1 MSRYVDDH
9 CALGAFEP
17 EEALL
22 LAHDGSECTLL
33 EILGVS
39 SIAST
44 AEATAAFV
52 DHVGGELGQPMQR
65 PGHTVSISYE
75 VSANTEME
83 VDRLHAAMRAAARQ
97 KSLDVDALLEES
109 RRLTLA
115 GATYVKVL
123 VACWT
128 EPAAAHKG
136 EVKKARRKAQAQ
148 RAAMP
153 PAAFAQDPFLRLEP
167 LDATHAAFVARV
179 LDALR
184 TARVQARV
192 LEPKGRARHDLREIR
207 RALLFHETPDDWA
220 PCAYGERT
228 YPGAKETVDADASE
242 FFAPRL
248 NTQMMK
254 ARVSTDRSMRS
265 MPVGGRSYALAM
277 VDLFPREV
285 YPFRDLV
292 DAVRGGAEGGMPFR
306 VCFHLEGGTYNP
318 GLRQVLMGFASLV
331 SPASKNA
338 FRASQS
344 IVALTKRDT
353 KDIFLRTRVTA
364 CTWREPHEPE
374 EVLERR
380 RAYLIRAMTTWGGA
394 SISDTPF
401 NPIAA
406 LYETVPGMTVGGRVA
421 KGTFVPIGD
430 TARMFPFHFSA
441 PVFERGTS
449 LFLTLDGQIAPHEA
463 FSDKQNYWLTLCY
476 ATPGSGKSVLMNRLN
491 VEFCAYY
498 PGRRLPFLMV
508 IDLGVSSSGFIELI
522 KAGLPAE
529 QRHLARYTRLVND
542 REHAVN
548 PYDLGLGRR
557 YPLDRE
563 REFVTRWMMEL
574 VGGEGMTDRTR
585 EELRQLVARLVKRLY
600 QSKSDLEVS
609 NAAANAWEPGIDTR
623 VDEAC
628 ARHGIALNSGKT
640 RWLTIVDELSRR
652 RDFVTAM
659 RAQRHASPRLN
670 DCSRV
675 LAEKSLKDDF
685 DAALIQYVRNAIN
698 DAIEK
703 YPMFANPTKL
713 DLGETRIVA
722 IDLNDVAVRGGRRE
736 AKRNNALMFM
746 IARNVF
752 IQKIAGHEEEIP
764 AMEFPSQHQEM
775 YRDYWR
781 DRYQNIQEAVKRL
794 CMDEYHVTGGDE
806 NISEMVLADAREGR
820 KWGLEIILL
829 SQLLE
834 DFRLL
839 RSMASTVMILNAES
853 KELRAEARKVFEFN
867 DAVEGA
873 LKEHVHGPRPGKG
886 ANVLVRYKLNEDERW
901 IVLRNVIGPTMLWAL
916 NTKRQDRLLRDELY
930 RRMSVSEALRLLAAR
945 YETGTASDHWNKLL
959 TAADEDTSIA
969 KLLADEVISE
979 YMRGKNHSKI
989 HDWTTDRMPFPVMT

>member
-9 CALGAFEP
+9 CALAAFEP
-17 EEALL
+17 DEAVL

-33 EILGVS
+33 EVQGVGN
-39 SIAST
+39 IAST
-44 AEATAAFV
+44 ADATAAFV

-109 RRLTLA
+109 RRLTSA

-123 VACWT
+123 VAIWT
-128 EPAAAHKG
+128 EPAAVHKG

-167 LDATHAAFVARV
+167 LDGTHTAFVARV

-184 TARVQARV
+184 TARVQVRV

-220 PCAYGERT
+220 PCAHGERT
-228 YPGAKETVDADASE
+228 YPGAKETVNTDASE

-254 ARVSTDRSMRS
+254 ARVSTDKSMRA

-277 VDLFPREV
+277 VDMFPREV
-285 YPFRDLV
+285 HPFRDLV

-306 VCFHLEGGTYNP
+306 ICFHLEGGAYNP
-318 GLRQVLMGFASLV
+318 GLRQILMGFASLT

-338 FRASQS
+338 FRAAKS
-344 IVALTKRDT
+344 IIALTKRDT
-353 KDIFLRTRVTA
+353 RDIFLRTRVTA

-380 RAYLIRAMTTWGGA
+380 RAYLIRSMTTWGGA
-394 SISDTPF
+394 GISDTPF

-406 LYETVPGMTVGGRVA
+406 LYETVPGLTVGGRVA

-498 PGRRLPFLMV
+498 PGRRLPFLLV

-563 REFVTRWMMEL
+563 REFVLRWMMEA
-574 VGGEGMTDRTR
+574 VGGEGLDSQTR
-585 EELRQLVARLVKRLY
+585 DALRQLVARLAKRLY

-628 ARHGIALNSGKT
+628 ARHGIALTSGKT
-640 RWLTIVDELSRR
+640 RWFTVVDELARR
-652 RDFVTAM
+652 HDFVTAM

-703 YPMFANPTKL
+703 YPMFANPTRL
-713 DLGETRIVA
+713 DLGETRIAAV
-722 IDLNDVAVRGGRRE
+722 DLNDVAIAGEGKD

-746 IARNVF
+746 IARNIF
-752 IQKIAGHEEEIP
+752 LQKIAGHEEEIP
-764 AMEFPSQHQEM
+764 AMEFPHQHREM

-781 DRYQNIQEAVKRL
+781 DRYQDIQEAVKRL

-806 NISEMVLADAREGR
+806 NISGMVLADARVGR

-829 SQLLE
+829 SQLLD
-834 DFRLL
+834 DFRAL

-853 KELRAEARKVFEFN
+853 KELRAKAREVFEFN

-901 IVLRNVIGPTMLWAL
+901 IILRNVIGPTMLWAL

-930 RRMSVSEALRLLAAR
+930 RRMSVSEALRLLAVR

-979 YMRGKNHSKI
+979 YIRGNNRNKTR
-989 HDWTTDRMPFPVMT
+989 DFATDRIPFPIST